1 MSYPCDRPILA
12 INQTKG
18 KLAVIGSTEM
28 LSDEYFEKEEN
39 QKIFEFLLKFFFTRE
54 VEFDKKSP
62 QLDVEYRYAP
72 DIAELSEKLKSCLQ
86 ESDELP
92 KDVTTLF
99 DCTLFKFDIDQIP
112 EAVKLYE

>member
-39 QKIFEFLLKFFFTRE
+39 
-54 VEFDKKSP
+54 
-62 QLDVEYRYAP
+62 
-72 DIAELSEKLKSCLQ
+72 
-86 ESDELP
+86 
-92 KDVTTLF
+92 
-99 DCTLFKFDIDQIP
+99 
-112 EAVKLYE
+112 